1 MRVTILSLVLMLC
14 LFAGGVAFA
23 QAVPEDLPLP
33 ETTAGPQGMHSVSDG
48 GMLDEGGLLYLVN
61 RDKKAGASY
70 EPDDLVVPNVPTRK
84 KGMEDGIMLREE
96 AARALEQMFA
106 AAKREGK
113 HILYAVSGYRS
124 YGIQQILFNGK
135 VSESGRERAL
145 RTVAPPGT
153 SEHQL
158 GLAMDVQ
165 SLSFLQ
171 LNETFA
177 DTEEGKWVEG
187 NAHRFGFVIRY
198 KEEWREITGYAYEP
212 WHLRYLGKAHA
223 QAVHA
228 LDIPYEHYYAV
239 IKDLPGYVLAGA
251 TDVLLEGLARGQ
263 LQDNPQ
269 PLPQDMLSAITI
281 EEQEAALRAA
291 TIPYLPEGTGYEQA
305 LWRIYPTPKPTAGP
319 RVDEDEET
327 SLFSLAG
334 HAVAP

>member
-1 MRVTILSLVLMLC
+1 MRVRIFSLVLILC
-14 LFAGGVAFA
+14 LFAGGFA
-23 QAVPEDLPLP
+23 NAEAVPEDLPLP
-33 ETTAGPQGMHSVSDG
+33 ETTAGPHVKHVVAEG
-48 GMLDEGGLLYLVN
+48 GMLDDGGLLYLVN
-61 RDKKAGASY
+61 RDKKASASY

-135 VSESGRERAL
+135 VSEAGRERAL

-177 DTEEGKWVEG
+177 DTQEGKWVAE
-187 NAHRFGFVIRY
+187 NAHRFGFVTRY
-198 KEEWREITGYAYEP
+198 EKEWREITGYAYEP

-223 QAVHA
+223 QALHA
-228 LDIPYEHYYAV
+228 LDIPYEQYYEV
-239 IKDLPGYVLAGA
+239 IKTLPEYVLAGA
-251 TDVLLEGLARGQ
+251 TDVLLEGLVRQQ
-263 LQDNPQ
+263 LGDAAQSVPQ
-269 PLPQDMLSAITI
+269 SLLSAVTV
-281 EEQEAALRAA
+281 EEQEAALRTA

-327 SLFSLAG
+327 SLFSFTG